1 MAEVK
6 DHGEPGFSAPAKSPR
21 RDARGARAPRIEV
34 SDGALIPGK
43 GEKPA
48 LSAWRISFFG
58 AILLLVFLS
67 TRHWVVPFLSRLTGL
82 DMKSFFRIPEPDPYW
97 QIIKFI
103 PDGIL
108 RTLQVTILSIFF
120 SFFVGLVTGIGRI
133 SRIVIVNRIATI
145 YVEIIRGIPLLVQI
159 FYIYYALAKFIQVP
173 DITAA
178 VIAMTV
184 CYGAYLGE
192 IFRAGIQSI
201 SKGQM
206 EAAIALGL
214 TRGQALGRIIL
225 PQTLRVVL
233 PPLGNEFIALLK
245 DSSLV
250 SILAVSDLLRRGRE
264 YASVS
269 FAYFQSYTVVAL
281 VYLVM
286 TLFFSRL
293 VAIMEE
299 RLNKGGR

>member
-1 MAEVK
+1 VAEVESAESA
-6 DHGEPGFSAPAKSPR
+6 GVSRETPASSPGALRPGR
-21 RDARGARAPRIEV
+21 NPRIEV
-34 SDGALIPGK
+34 SDGALIPGR
-43 GEKPA
+43 GEKSTF
-48 LSAWRISFFG
+48 SAWRISFFG
-58 AILLLVFLS
+58 ALAVLIGLFLFKPHPY
-67 TRHWVVPFLSRLTGL
+67 RDIMLFL
-82 DMKSFFRIPEPDPYW
+82 
-97 QIIKFI
+97 

-108 RTLQVTILSIFF
+108 RTFEVTVMSIACALV
-120 SFFVGLVTGIGRI
+120 VGLIAGLGRI
-133 SRIVIVNRIATI
+133 SRVTILNRIATI
-145 YVEIIRGIPLLVQI
+145 YVEVIRGIPLLVQI
-159 FYIYYALAKFIQVP
+159 FYIYYALGKIIQVP
-173 DITAA
+173 DIFAA

-201 SKGQM
+201 HKGQM

-214 TRGQALGRIIL
+214 TRAQALRRIIL
-225 PQTLRVVL
+225 PQTVRVVL

-264 YASVS
+264 YASKT
-269 FAYFQSYTVVAL
+269 FDYFEAFTVVAL

-293 VAIMEE
+293 VALMEE
-299 RLNKGGR
+299 RMNRRGR

>member
-1 MAEVK
+1 VAEI
-6 DHGEPGFSAPAKSPR
+6 ETPRAAPARSNGLAPPPSRSPR
-21 RDARGARAPRIEV
+21 REARSARDTRIEV
-34 SDGALIPGK
+34 TDGALIPGR
-43 GEKPA
+43 GEKA
-48 LSAWRISFFG
+48 TFSAWRISFFG
-58 AILLLVFLS
+58 AIAVLVILFFAKPHPYRDIMAFL
-67 TRHWVVPFLSRLTGL
+67 
-82 DMKSFFRIPEPDPYW
+82 
-97 QIIKFI
+97 

-108 RTLQVTILSIFF
+108 KTFEVTIMSIACALV
-120 SFFVGLVTGIGRI
+120 VGLITGIGRI
-133 SRIVIVNRIATI
+133 SRIPIINRIATI

-159 FYIYYALAKFIQVP
+159 FYIYYALGKLIQVP
-173 DITAA
+173 DIFAA

-201 SKGQM
+201 HKGQM

-214 TRGQALGRIIL
+214 TRTQALTRIIL
-225 PQTLRVVL
+225 PQTVRVVL

-264 YASVS
+264 YASKT
-269 FAYFQSYTVVAL
+269 FDYFEAFTVVAL

-293 VAIMEE
+293 VALMEE
-299 RLNKGGR
+299 RMNRRGR

>member
-1 MAEVK
+1 
-6 DHGEPGFSAPAKSPR
+6 
-21 RDARGARAPRIEV
+21 
-34 SDGALIPGK
+34 LIPGR
-43 GEKPA
+43 GEKSA
-48 LSAWRISFFG
+48 FSAWRISFFG
-58 AILLLVFLS
+58 ALALLVILFFVKPHPYRDIMLFL
-67 TRHWVVPFLSRLTGL
+67 
-82 DMKSFFRIPEPDPYW
+82 
-97 QIIKFI
+97 

-108 RTLQVTILSIFF
+108 KTFEVTLMSIACALV
-120 SFFVGLVTGIGRI
+120 VGLLTGVGRI
-133 SRIVIVNRIATI
+133 SRIVLINRIATI
-145 YVEIIRGIPLLVQI
+145 YVEVVRGIPLLVQI
-159 FYIYYALAKFIQVP
+159 FYIYYAMGKIVQVP
-173 DITAA
+173 DIFAA

-201 SKGQM
+201 HKGQM

-214 TRGQALGRIIL
+214 SRGQALRRIIL
-225 PQTLRVVL
+225 PQTVRVVL

-264 YASVS
+264 YASKT
-269 FAYFQSYTVVAL
+269 FDYFEAFTVVAL

-293 VAIMEE
+293 VALMEQ
-299 RLNKGGR
+299 RMNRSGR

>member
-6 DHGEPGFSAPAKSPR
+6 DPR
-21 RDARGARAPRIEV
+21 HEARIEV

-43 GEKPA
+43 GEKSA
-48 LSAWRISFFG
+48 FSAWRISFFG
-58 AILLLVFLS
+58 ALALLVILPLV
-67 TRHWVVPFLSRLTGL
+67 R
-82 DMKSFFRIPEPDPYW
+82 PDPYTK
-97 QIIKFI
+97 ILLFL

-108 RTLQVTILSIFF
+108 KTFEVTLLSIAC
-120 SFFVGLVTGIGRI
+120 SLVVGLITGIGRI
-133 SRIVIVNRIATI
+133 SRIPIINRIATI
-145 YVEIIRGIPLLVQI
+145 YVEVIRGIPLLVQI
-159 FYIYYALAKFIQVP
+159 FYIYYALGKIVQVP
-173 DITAA
+173 DIMAA

-201 SKGQM
+201 HRGQM
-206 EAAIALGL
+206 EASIALGL
-214 TRGQALGRIIL
+214 TRTQSLRHVIL
-225 PQTLRVVL
+225 PQTVRVVL

-264 YASVS
+264 YASKT
-269 FAYFQSYTVVAL
+269 FYYFEALTVVAL

-299 RLNKGGR
+299 RMNRRGR

>member
-1 MAEVK
+1 VAEV
-6 DHGEPGFSAPAKSPR
+6 AKEPR
-21 RDARGARAPRIEV
+21 RETRIEV

-43 GEKPA
+43 GEKSTF
-48 LSAWRISFFG
+48 SAWRISFFG
-58 AILLLVFLS
+58 ALALLIILPIVHPKPYTEILL
-67 TRHWVVPFLSRLTGL
+67 
-82 DMKSFFRIPEPDPYW
+82 
-97 QIIKFI
+97 FI
-103 PDGIL
+103 PDGVAKTFEV
-108 RTLQVTILSIFF
+108 TLLSIAF
-120 SFFVGLVTGIGRI
+120 SVIVGLFTGIGRI
-133 SRIVIVNRIATI
+133 SRIRIINRVATI

-159 FYIYYALAKFIQVP
+159 FYIYYALGKIVQVP
-173 DITAA
+173 DIMAA

-201 SKGQM
+201 PRGQM

-214 TRGQALGRIIL
+214 TRSQALRRVIL
-225 PQTLRVVL
+225 PQTVRVVL

-264 YASVS
+264 YASKT
-269 FAYFQSYTVVAL
+269 FYYFEALTVVAL

-293 VAIMEE
+293 VALMEE
-299 RLNKGGR
+299 RMNRRGR

>member
-1 MAEVK
+1 MAEI
-6 DHGEPGFSAPAKSPR
+6 GMPGGSIAERSSGVSKGAPQSPR
-21 RDARGARAPRIEV
+21 RETRQTRIEV
-34 SDGALIPGK
+34 TDGALIPGR
-43 GEKPA
+43 GEKSTF
-48 LSAWRISFFG
+48 SAWRISFFG
-58 AILLLVFLS
+58 ALALLVILFFVKPHPYRDIMLFL
-67 TRHWVVPFLSRLTGL
+67 
-82 DMKSFFRIPEPDPYW
+82 
-97 QIIKFI
+97 

-108 RTLQVTILSIFF
+108 KTFEVTLMSIACALV
-120 SFFVGLVTGIGRI
+120 VGLLTGVGRI
-133 SRIVIVNRIATI
+133 SRIVLINRIATI
-145 YVEIIRGIPLLVQI
+145 YVEVVRGIPLLVQI
-159 FYIYYALAKFIQVP
+159 FYIYYAMGKIVQVP
-173 DITAA
+173 DIFAA

-201 SKGQM
+201 HKGQM

-214 TRGQALGRIIL
+214 SRGQALRRIIL
-225 PQTLRVVL
+225 PQTVRVVL

-264 YASVS
+264 YASKT
-269 FAYFQSYTVVAL
+269 FDYFEAFTVVAL

-293 VAIMEE
+293 VALMEQ
-299 RLNKGGR
+299 RMNRSGR

>member
-1 MAEVK
+1 MAEIT
-6 DHGEPGFSAPAKSPR
+6 DHGQPGFSPPAKSPR
-21 RDARGARAPRIEV
+21 RESRGMRIPRIEV
-34 SDGALIPGK
+34 TDGALIPGK

-48 LSAWRISFFG
+48 LSAWRIAFFG
-58 AILLLVFLS
+58 AIALLVAL
-67 TRHWVVPFLSRLTGL
+67 PII
-82 DMKSFFRIPEPDPYW
+82 KPDPYW
-97 QIIKFI
+97 KIIRFI
-103 PDGIL
+103 LPFSRPDPAGPVIFTPDGIL
-108 RTLQVTILSIFF
+108 RTLQVTVLSIFF
-120 SFFVGLVTGIGRI
+120 SLFVGLITGIGRI
-133 SRIVIVNRIATI
+133 SRIAIVNRIATI

-159 FYIYYALAKFIQVP
+159 FYIYYALAKIIQVP

-201 SKGQM
+201 PKGQM

-214 TRGQALGRIIL
+214 SRGQALTRIIL
-225 PQTLRVVL
+225 PQTMRVVL

-264 YASVS
+264 FASVT
-269 FAYFQSYTVVAL
+269 FTYFESYTVVAL
-281 VYLVM
+281 VYLIM

-293 VAIMEE
+293 VGIMEE
-299 RLNKGGR
+299 RLNRRGR